1 MLSVSTRMVCIG
13 ECMVELS
20 ERADGTIGRAFGG
33 DTLNTALY
41 LARLGVSVDYAT
53 VLGDDPFS
61 DEMVVAWRKEGI
73 GTDLVLRLPGRLPGL
88 YLIRTDGAGE
98 RTFFHWRD
106 SAPVRDLFAAPGL
119 ATVTDAVMRAGLIY
133 VSGITLSLFAGA
145 AREAL
150 FALLRQARA
159 AGARI
164 AFDTNYRARGWPDP
178 AAARAAYEQ
187 AFSLSDIVLAGVEDL
202 TPVFGSADLHDA
214 PHDAMARLRAAGVT
228 EALIKL
234 ADPACHV
241 MNADGNDL
249 VIADPVTAVVDTTA
263 AGDSFAAGY
272 LAARAAGRQPIDAAR
287 AGHRLAGVVIG
298 HRGAIIPRASMPSP
312 SLEARP

>member
-1 MLSVSTRMVCIG
+1 MLSVSTQMVCIG
-13 ECMVELS
+13 ECMIELS
-20 ERADGTIGRAFGG
+20 ERADGTISRAFGG

-41 LARLGVSVDYAT
+41 LARLGVPVDYAT

-61 DEMVVAWRKEGI
+61 DEMVAAWRKEGI
-73 GTDLVLRLPGRLPGL
+73 GTDLVLRLRGRLPGL
-88 YLIRTDGAGE
+88 YLIRTDAAGE

-119 ATVTDAVMRAGLIY
+119 ATVTDAVMQAGLIY

-150 FALLRQARA
+150 FALLRQARD

-178 AAARAAYEQ
+178 VAARQAYEQ

-202 TPVFGSADLHDA
+202 APVFGSAD
-214 PHDAMARLRAAGVT
+214 PHDAMTRLRTAGVK

-241 MNADGNDL
+241 MNADGDDL
-249 VIADPVTAVVDTTA
+249 VVAASVAAVVDTTA

-272 LAARAAGRQPIDAAR
+272 LAARAAGRKPIDAAR

-298 HRGAIIPRASMPSP
+298 HRGAIIPLASMPSP
-312 SLEARP
+312 SLEALS

>member
-41 LARLGVSVDYAT
+41 LARLGVPVDYAT

-61 DEMVVAWRKEGI
+61 DEMVAAWRKEGI
-73 GTDLVLRLPGRLPGL
+73 GTDLVLRLRGRLPGL
-88 YLIRTDGAGE
+88 YLIRTDAAGE

-119 ATVTDAVMRAGLIY
+119 ATVTDAVMQAGLIY

-145 AREAL
+145 ARETL
-150 FALLRQARA
+150 FALLRQARD

-178 AAARAAYEQ
+178 VAARQAYEQ

-202 TPVFGSADLHDA
+202 APVFGFAD
-214 PHDAMARLRAAGVT
+214 PHDAMALLRAAGVA

-241 MNADGNDL
+241 MNADGDDL
-249 VIADPVTAVVDTTA
+249 VIADPVAAVVDTTA

-272 LAARAAGRQPIDAAR
+272 LAARAAGRHPIDAAR

-298 HRGAIIPRASMPSP
+298 HRGAIIPLASMPSP
-312 SLEARP
+312 SLEARS

>member
-1 MLSVSTRMVCIG
+1 MVCIG

-41 LARLGVSVDYAT
+41 LARLGVPVDYAT

-61 DEMVVAWRKEGI
+61 DEMVAAWRKEGI
-73 GTDLVLRLPGRLPGL
+73 GTDLVLRLRGRLPGL
-88 YLIRTDGAGE
+88 YLIRTDAAGE

-119 ATVTDAVMRAGLIY
+119 ATVTDTMMQAGLIY
-133 VSGITLSLFAGA
+133 LSGITLSLFGGA

-150 FALLRQARA
+150 FALLRQARG
-159 AGARI
+159 AGAQI

-178 AAARAAYEQ
+178 VAAREAYER
-187 AFSLSDIVLAGVEDL
+187 AFGLSDIVLAGVEDL
-202 TPVFGSADLHDA
+202 APVFGSADA
-214 PHDAMARLRAAGVT
+214 HDAMARLRAAGVA

-241 MNADGNDL
+241 MSADSDDL
-249 VIADPVTAVVDTTA
+249 VIADPVATVVDTTA

-298 HRGAIIPRASMPSP
+298 HRGAIIPLASMPSP
-312 SLEARP
+312 SLEASP